1 MTLTL
6 GSLTLVHGQSR
17 NTSGLPVGPDNLVV
31 RDERG
36 VERRELVG
44 ADGVE
49 PEWIRCDARQVEFSV
64 TRVYAT
70 PAAALAYA
78 FGTDPAT
85 GGGLAEG
92 RQAAAALKADA
103 GTDGETTIMSHASI
117 TRRESTVEGCA
128 VAVRYVI
135 EGW

>member
-17 NTSGLPVGPDNLVV
+17 NASGLPVGPDNLVV

-49 PEWIRCDARQVEFSV
+49 PEWIRCDARCVEFSV

-78 FGTDPAT
+78 FGT
-85 GGGLAEG
+85 GLSEG